1 MDVLRGIY
9 VNFRRYTGPSVLSLA
24 GTVMAFCA
32 FAIAVMQIRFEKGFD
47 RFHPHSDCLFRV
59 DMKYNNTVFRSVLP
73 PGFAEAVISSSPH
86 VVAGTVVNPFLGD
99 VYVTVETDGGV
110 RCFKEP
116 ANTVS
121 HDFFKVFGMD
131 ILEGDAGVLSRKDM
145 LAIPESLALKFF
157 GNESA
162 LGKLVKVKS
171 GAGFINSDTWTVGAV
186 YRDMPENSQIRNE
199 IYMGIADDLLH
210 GFMQSNFVCYLR
222 LDTPESACDVENG
235 FNGSFDFSAYGHLT
249 PVSLLPMPEI
259 YFREENSDGRI
270 FRSGS
275 RMQMN
280 VLGVI
285 AFLVVLAALMN
296 FTNLYAAMVPARLRG
311 LNTRMVLGESVR
323 SVRLRILC
331 ETSVMMLAGAVLAL
345 LVSVPL
351 SEYMYGQGMV
361 GCTLSLSGNLPVVLI
376 TLSVSLICGIVSGM
390 YPAFFA
396 TSFTPALVLKGNFS
410 FTASG
415 RRIKECLVVLQYA
428 VSFTLVALV
437 AVIYMQN
444 MMMSHTD
451 TQFDSDSLAVVELTP
466 ELLRKSSSELDA
478 RLMEL
483 PEVEKVAFASE
494 TIGSQDT
501 YSTQGIEYN
510 GEEIPSFMI
519 YVSTDFPEAAGLK
532 MVDGRAF
539 SEHEYGAMIVNR
551 YAAENYGISAGTFL
565 YGNSEFTGI
574 CEDIAI
580 TSMRKAVSPVCFV
593 SLPAEAGF
601 FSVVY
606 VKLRKGSD
614 AVTASEHIKKVVSDI
629 DPELSADVSFY
640 DGIMSSQYRRETS
653 FGKIVLFFSIL
664 AVILSITGVFSMIV
678 FDIRQ
683 KTKEIT
689 VRKIFGAGYSA
700 VVLMGNRPYFLMAL
714 AGFIIS
720 VPFALYASDGYLSG
734 FVRRIDIPAA
744 VFAVSFVAME
754 LLTSLLVLWRFHAA
768 ARQNPADA
776 IRKE

>member
-99 VYVTVETDGGV
+99 VYVTVETDGRV

-121 HDFFKVFGMD
+121 PDFFKVFGMD

-222 LDTPESACDVENG
+222 LDTPESARDVENG

-483 PEVEKVAFASE
+483 P
-494 TIGSQDT
+494 
-501 YSTQGIEYN
+501 
-510 GEEIPSFMI
+510 
-519 YVSTDFPEAAGLK
+519 
-532 MVDGRAF
+532 
-539 SEHEYGAMIVNR
+539 
-551 YAAENYGISAGTFL
+551 
-565 YGNSEFTGI
+565 
-574 CEDIAI
+574 
-580 TSMRKAVSPVCFV
+580 
-593 SLPAEAGF
+593 AEAGF